1 MSQISAGLCT
11 RCTHANAFLDS
22 RFQIQIDGRIGTR
35 SILIS
40 YTQVLIVLVLDSVV
54 KKIKALSI
62 FTNVIVLK
70 LLKGTTQT
78 NTPNRNPMAKYSE
91 VHEYVIRVS
100 CLELLSVCD

>member
-1 MSQISAGLCT
+1 MQLIVKKRDFINIRSCSIF
-11 RCTHANAFLDS
+11 NS
-22 RFQIQIDGRIGTR
+22 RFQIQIEGRIGTR

-91 VHEYVIRVS
+91 VHEYVIT
-100 CLELLSVCD
+100 SVTKNS